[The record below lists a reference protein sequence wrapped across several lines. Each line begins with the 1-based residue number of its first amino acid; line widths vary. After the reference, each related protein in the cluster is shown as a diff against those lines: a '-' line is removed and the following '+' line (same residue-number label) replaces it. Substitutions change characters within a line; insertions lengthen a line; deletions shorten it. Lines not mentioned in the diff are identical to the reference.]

1 MILDGAARTFGPAPV
16 PPPDGARRWPVAV
29 LGATGAVGQ
38 TFVRLLE
45 AHPWFEVTELAA
57 SERSAGRPYGEAA
70 RWIEGTM
77 PARLRDARVL
87 PCDPAAVR
95 APVVFSALD
104 ASAAGEVEP
113 AFAAVGRLVLS
124 NAKNYRMA
132 ADVPLLIP
140 EVNWPHVALLAEQQ
154 QARGWPG
161 ALVTNANCSV
171 TVAAMALAP
180 LHAAFG
186 VERVMAA
193 TMQAVSGAGYPGV
206 PSLDILGNVVPY
218 IADEEPKIEAELAR
232 LLGTYADGCVT
243 PAPLRAGA
251 HANRV
256 AVEHGHTVCLSVG
269 FTRPPSPADVVE
281 ALRAWRGPADVGA
294 ALVRCPS
301 APLPPLA
308 VFEAPDRP
316 QPRRDVMAGGGMRVS
331 VGRVREDA
339 VLDARMVV
347 MGHNTIRGA
356 AGGSILNAELLLA
369 GAAPAPAFR
378 TLVGETLAGEALVGA
393 AG

>member
-1 MILDGAARTFGPAPV
+1 MSMQGESRSALARAVGPPPVPAPGQT
-16 PPPDGARRWPVAV
+16 DRWPVAV

-45 AHPWFEVTELAA
+45 GHPWFEVTELAA
-57 SERSAGRPYGEAA
+57 SERSAGRPYAEAA
-70 RWIEGTM
+70 RWLEGDL
-77 PARLRDARVL
+77 PPRLRDVRVVA
-87 PCDPAAVR
+87 CDPAAVR

-104 ASAAGEVEP
+104 AAAAQDVEP
-113 AFAAVGRLVLS
+113 AFAAAGRLVLS

-132 ADVPLLIP
+132 PDVPLLIP
-140 EVNWPHVALLAEQQ
+140 EVNWPHAALLGGQRAS
-154 QARGWPG
+154 RGWRG

-186 VERVMAA
+186 VERVVAA

-232 LLGTYADGCVT
+232 LLGTYADGAVT
-243 PAPLRAGA
+243 PAAVRTGA

-256 AVEHGHTVCLSVG
+256 PVEHGHTVCLSVG
-269 FTRPPSPADVVE
+269 FARRPTPADVVD
-281 ALRAWRGPADVGA
+281 ALRAWRGPAAVVDALA
-294 ALVRCPS
+294 ACPS
-301 APLPPLA
+301 APVPPLV
-308 VFEAPDRP
+308 VFDAPDRP
-316 QPRRDVMAGGGMRVS
+316 QPRRDLLLGGGMTVA
-331 VGRVREDA
+331 VGRVREDP
-339 VLDARMVV
+339 VLDVRLVA

-369 GAAPAPAFR
+369 GAAPAPRFLDLIDA
-378 TLVGETLAGEALVGA
+378 
-393 AG
+393 